1 MYWIK
6 LIVNF
11 IFGAGLIINAILFIP
26 QAIRI
31 YKSKHSGDLSLT
43 TFVGFVLTQLSA
55 ILYGYLNH
63 DYILMGG
70 YILAVASCGTVTALI
85 FRYRKN

>member
-1 MYWIK
+1 MHALK

-11 IFGAGLIINAILFIP
+11 IFAAGLFINAMLFIP

-31 YKSKHSGDLSLT
+31 YKKKHSGDLSLT
-43 TFVGFVLTQLSA
+43 TFVGFVLTQFSA
-55 ILYGYLNH
+55 ILYGYLNN

-70 YILAVASCGTVTALI
+70 YILAIITCGMVTLLI
-85 FRYRKN
+85 FKYRK